1 MAYSAYVIT
10 ALELEA
16 AKVNHQAA
24 RLQEKLEVVFTPGA
38 RQGIRKQL
46 ANLDQHGRELRAL
59 LAYAVNSKAPRA
71 DS

>member
-24 RLQEKLEVVFTPGA
+24 RLAEKIHVVATPVA
-38 RQGIRKQL
+38 RDGIRKQM
-46 ANLDQHGRELRAL
+46 ADLDQHGRELRAL

-71 DS
+71 DR

>member
-24 RLQEKLEVVFTPGA
+24 RLQEAITERTTLGA
-38 RQGIRKQL
+38 RQAIRHRL
-46 ANLDQHGRELRAL
+46 EHLDQHGRELRAL
-59 LAYAVNSKAPRA
+59 LAYAVNAKPPKVTS
-71 DS
+71 